1 MKLTKTQQELLH
13 IMYRV
18 ILDTRIT
25 EMERL
30 LFTKTKS
37 QIEFGRTFDKELN
50 ALLNEL
56 DFIPNSISTRDFRDE
71 VLKRLPV

>member
-1 MKLTKTQQELLH
+1 M
-13 IMYRV
+13 

-50 ALLNEL
+50 ALLIEL
-56 DFIPNSISTRDFRDE
+56 DFIPNSISTTDFRDE

>member
-1 MKLTKTQQELLH
+1 MKLTKNQQELLH